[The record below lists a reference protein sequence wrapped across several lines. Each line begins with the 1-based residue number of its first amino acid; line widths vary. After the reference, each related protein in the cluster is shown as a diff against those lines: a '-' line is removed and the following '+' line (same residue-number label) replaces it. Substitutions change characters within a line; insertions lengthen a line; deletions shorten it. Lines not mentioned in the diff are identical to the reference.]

1 MGFFE
6 LEFEDLVDRIGM
18 DLYHTDALSPLL
30 IKNTRTTVLIWDL
43 YYRW

>member
-18 DLYHTDALSPLL
+18 DSYHTDALLL